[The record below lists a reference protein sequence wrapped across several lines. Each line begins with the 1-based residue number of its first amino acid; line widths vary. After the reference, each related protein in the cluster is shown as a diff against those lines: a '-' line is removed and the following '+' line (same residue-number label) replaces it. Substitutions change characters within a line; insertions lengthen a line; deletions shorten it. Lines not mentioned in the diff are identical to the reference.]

1 MKWVGYSNKDNT
13 WEPAINFIGSVA
25 KSMLNSYLK
34 SNGLDHDGSGSAT
47 EPDDSATIP
56 DDSATIPDD
65 SATIPDNGSGSAT
78 ESDDESS
85 SSSGT
90 IRNKFRFI

>member
-1 MKWVGYSNKDNT
+1 MGTSNK
-13 WEPAINFIGSVA
+13 FYRFCRKKYV
-25 KSMLNSYLK
+25 KSYLK

-65 SATIPDNGSGSAT
+65 SATIPDNGSGSAQ
-78 ESDDESS
+78 
-85 SSSGT
+85 
-90 IRNKFRFI
+90 I